1 MILILM
7 LLFGAWLLL
16 TIIAWFVSLI
26 FSCTLTIALVL
37 KTWAVLMTGGLLY
50 DLWANYKGNS
60 KFF

>member
-7 LLFGAWLLL
+7 LIFGAWLLL

-37 KTWAVLMTGGLLY
+37 KTWAVLMTAALFY
-50 DLWANYKGNS
+50 DLWVNYKGNS

>member
-7 LLFGAWLLL
+7 LVFAAWLLL

-26 FSCTLTIALVL
+26 FDCALTIALVL
-37 KTWAVLMTGGLLY
+37 KTWAVLMTAGLLY